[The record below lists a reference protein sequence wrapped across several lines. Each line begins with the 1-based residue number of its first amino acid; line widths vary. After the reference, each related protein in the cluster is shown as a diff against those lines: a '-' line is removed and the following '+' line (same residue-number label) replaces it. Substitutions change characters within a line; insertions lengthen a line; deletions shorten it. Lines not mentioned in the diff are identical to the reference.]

1 MAADNQEKQSFVSS
15 LALGRE
21 AFLAE
26 VCEYALANGERSA
39 DDFMR
44 HFSAAQIMQALSDR
58 PEERAK
64 ILTGATGT
72 HAKIAPRMS
81 ADAAGE
87 TLQIALDET
96 LTTAAQ
102 VVELF
107 AADDKQR
114 YLNDRELWK
123 FIVSGEPT
131 NSSRKGE
138 ALERSKKF
146 VRYVLD
152 RALHHKLLD
161 QRELVSSLTVARLTT
176 LLPPSVLAAII
187 EASLEA
193 PAKFTH
199 ADVVNVA
206 PPEKLVAHVPVD
218 YIWQKVVVPHIA
230 ERHKFTSNGTDGTPV
245 SVGSTPPASSAVP
258 TASAAS
264 AEAATSSEDAEFDAA
279 LNAATEVVAAQE
291 FGPDEDV
298 IVDDDDDDDEEVHTV
313 TDDDDVFDDLLDE
326 GSDSD
331 APSGPGVKRT
341 TADSSPKKDAIVN

>member
-1 MAADNQEKQSFVSS
+1 MAADYQDKQSFVSS
-15 LALGRE
+15 LAQGRE

-26 VCEYALANGERSA
+26 VCEYSLANGERSA
-39 DDFMR
+39 EDFMR
-44 HFSAAQIMQALSDR
+44 HFSASQIMQALADR

-107 AADDKQR
+107 APDDRQR
-114 YLNDRELWK
+114 YLNDGALWK
-123 FIVSGEPT
+123 FSVSGEPT
-131 NSSRKGE
+131 SSSRKGE

-146 VRYVLD
+146 VRYVLE

-161 QRELVSSLTVARLTT
+161 QRELLTSLTVARLTT

-193 PAKFTH
+193 PGKFTH
-199 ADVVNVA
+199 ADVVQVA
-206 PPEKLVAHVPVD
+206 PPEKIVAHVPVD

-230 ERHKFTSNGTDGTPV
+230 ERLKLTSGGGEGTKPNSESEKPAPV
-245 SVGSTPPASSAVP
+245 SQPSQASND
-258 TASAAS
+258 
-264 AEAATSSEDAEFDAA
+264 EAEFDAA
-279 LNAATEVVAAQE
+279 LNAATEVGASQD

-298 IVDDDDDDDEEVHTV
+298 LLDDDDEEVHTV

-326 GSDSD
+326 GGSDAD
-331 APSGPGVKRT
+331 APSGPGVKRSM
-341 TADSSPKKDAIVN
+341 ADSSPKKDAIVN

>member
-1 MAADNQEKQSFVSS
+1 MAADNQDKQSFVSS
-15 LALGRE
+15 LAPGRE

-26 VCEYALANGERSA
+26 VCEYSLANGERSA
-39 DDFMR
+39 EDFMR
-44 HFSAAQIMQALSDR
+44 HFSASQIMQALADR

-81 ADAAGE
+81 ADAAAE

-102 VVELF
+102 VVELL
-107 AADDKQR
+107 APDDKQR
-114 YLNDRELWK
+114 YLDSGVIWK
-123 FIVSGEPT
+123 FVVSGEPT
-131 NSSRKGE
+131 SSSRKGE

-146 VRYVLD
+146 VRYVLE
-152 RALHHKLLD
+152 RALFHKLLD
-161 QRELVSSLTVARLTT
+161 QRELVTSLTVARLTT

-193 PAKFTH
+193 PGKFTH
-199 ADVVNVA
+199 ADVVQVA
-206 PPEKLVAHVPVD
+206 PPEKLVAHVPLD

-230 ERHKFTSNGTDGTPV
+230 DRHKLASGGGDGT
-245 SVGSTPPASSAVP
+245 ASSRST
-258 TASAAS
+258 TASESEKPAQAS
-264 AEAATSSEDAEFDAA
+264 PPSNEEAEFDAA
-279 LNAATEVVAAQE
+279 LNAATEVVAAQD

-298 IVDDDDDDDEEVHTV
+298 LLDDDDEEVHTV

-326 GSDSD
+326 GASDAE

-341 TADSSPKKDAIVN
+341 AADSSPKKDAVVN

>member
-1 MAADNQEKQSFVSS
+1 MAADNQDKQSFVSS
-15 LALGRE
+15 LGGGRE

-26 VCEYALANGERSA
+26 VCEYSLANGERSA
-39 DDFMR
+39 EDFMR
-44 HFSAAQIMQALSDR
+44 HFSATQIMQALGDR

-81 ADAAGE
+81 AEAAGE

-96 LTTAAQ
+96 LTNAAQ
-102 VVELF
+102 IVELF
-107 AADDKQR
+107 APDDKQR

-131 NSSRKGE
+131 SSSRKGDT
-138 ALERSKKF
+138 LERSKKF
-146 VRYVLD
+146 VRYVLE

-161 QRELVSSLTVARLTT
+161 QRELVTSLTVQRLTT

-193 PAKFTH
+193 PGKFTH
-199 ADVVNVA
+199 ADVVQVA
-206 PPEKLVAHVPVD
+206 PPEKLVAHVPLD

-230 ERHKFTSNGTDGTPV
+230 ERHLLSSG
-245 SVGSTPPASSAVP
+245 GSTGAKEGGGGESDKPASMSRP
-258 TASAAS
+258 
-264 AEAATSSEDAEFDAA
+264 SSEDAEFDAA

-298 IVDDDDDDDEEVHTV
+298 LLDDDDEEVHTV

-326 GSDSD
+326 GNSDSE

>member
-1 MAADNQEKQSFVSS
+1 MAADNQDKQSFVSS
-15 LALGRE
+15 LAGGRE

-26 VCEYALANGERSA
+26 VCEYSLANGERSA
-39 DDFMR
+39 EDFMR
-44 HFSAAQIMQALSDR
+44 HFSAVQIMQALADR

-96 LTTAAQ
+96 LATAAQ
-102 VVELF
+102 IVELF
-107 AADDKQR
+107 APDDRQR
-114 YLNDRELWK
+114 YLDDAVLWK

-131 NSSRKGE
+131 SSSRKGE

-146 VRYVLD
+146 VRYVIE

-161 QRELVSSLTVARLTT
+161 QRELVTSLTVARLTT

-193 PAKFTH
+193 PGKFTH
-199 ADVVNVA
+199 ADVVQVA

-230 ERHKFTSNGTDGTPV
+230 ERHKLTSGGGEGTK
-245 SVGSTPPASSAVP
+245 S
-258 TASAAS
+258 
-264 AEAATSSEDAEFDAA
+264 SSESEKPAPISQTSQLSQPSNDEAEFDAA
-279 LNAATEVVAAQE
+279 LNAAAEVGANQD

-298 IVDDDDDDDEEVHTV
+298 LLDDDDEEVHTV

-326 GSDSD
+326 GGSDAE

-341 TADSSPKKDAIVN
+341 SADSSPKKDAVVN

>member
-1 MAADNQEKQSFVSS
+1 MAADNQDKQSFVSS
-15 LALGRE
+15 LGAGRE

-26 VCEYALANGERSA
+26 VCEYSLANGERSA
-39 DDFMR
+39 DDFLR
-44 HFSAAQIMQALSDR
+44 HFSAGQIMQALADR

-102 VVELF
+102 IVELF
-107 AADDKQR
+107 APDDKQR
-114 YLNDRELWK
+114 YLNDREIWK
-123 FIVSGEPT
+123 FVVSGEPT
-131 NSSRKGE
+131 SSSRKGE
-138 ALERSKKF
+138 TLERSKKF
-146 VRYVLD
+146 VRYVLE

-193 PAKFTH
+193 SGKFTH

-230 ERHKFTSNGTDGTPV
+230 ERHKFTSNGGAGAKEP
-245 SVGSTPPASSAVP
+245 GEGEKSSAPPSQPSQP
-258 TASAAS
+258 TA
-264 AEAATSSEDAEFDAA
+264 SEDAEFDAA

-298 IVDDDDDDDEEVHTV
+298 LLDDDDDEEVHTV

-326 GSDSD
+326 GNSDSD

-341 TADSSPKKDAIVN
+341 TSDSSPKKDAIVN

>member
-1 MAADNQEKQSFVSS
+1 MAADNQDKPSFVSS
-15 LALGRE
+15 LAGGRE

-26 VCEYALANGERSA
+26 VCEYSLANGERSA
-39 DDFMR
+39 EDFLR
-44 HFSAAQIMQALSDR
+44 HFSAAQIMQALADR

-107 AADDKQR
+107 APDDRQR
-114 YLNDRELWK
+114 YLDSAALWK

-131 NSSRKGE
+131 SSSRKGE

-146 VRYVLD
+146 VRYVLE

-161 QRELVSSLTVARLTT
+161 QRELVTSLTVARLTT

-193 PAKFTH
+193 PGKFTH
-199 ADVVNVA
+199 ADVVQVA

-230 ERHKFTSNGTDGTPV
+230 ERHKLTSGGGDGAKAAESDKPA
-245 SVGSTPPASSAVP
+245 PASKPSND
-258 TASAAS
+258 
-264 AEAATSSEDAEFDAA
+264 EAEFDAA
-279 LNAATEVVAAQE
+279 LNAATEVAAAQD

-298 IVDDDDDDDEEVHTV
+298 LLDDDDEEVHTV

-326 GSDSD
+326 GASDAE

-341 TADSSPKKDAIVN
+341 AADSSPKKDAIVN